1 MTQDER
7 ISAYIDNEL
16 SAEQEQEFLISL
28 AASNGLRKSFR
39 SELVL
44 KNVLHRDGAVTNP
57 PGTMRSAVFA
67 ALGLGIATGVS
78 TKADAAQKANSA
90 SQSLFKTFFATKIST
105 LVTAAGISVSA
116 LAGYGVHSVLTA
128 GHPSQVENV
137 RTLPAQNQAAPVYQ
151 QSVPTEASNKTA
163 SEMQPSEAK
172 PSLHQGTSDRI
183 AVGSQRTA
191 SKVKGRAITPANS
204 SEGGAVNGAAGSGVI
219 DMQTPVVHH
228 K

>member
-57 PGTMRSAVFA
+57 PGNMRSAVFA
-67 ALGLGIATGVS
+67 ALGLGMATGVS

-90 SQSLFKTFFATKIST
+90 SQSLLKTFFATKIST

-128 GHPSQVENV
+128 GNPSQVENV
-137 RTLPAQNQAAPVYQ
+137 RTPPTQRHAAPVYQ
-151 QSVPTEASNKTA
+151 SAPTEASNQTV
-163 SEMQPSEAK
+163 SEAQPSVAK
-172 PSLHQGTSDRI
+172 PNLHQGTSDRI
-183 AVGSQRTA
+183 AAGSQRTA
-191 SKVKGRAITPANS
+191 SKVNGRVITPANS